1 MFSKLTSNYRVL
13 EKALDAAWLRNE
25 AISQNIANVDTPNYK
40 KKTVAFE
47 EYLNDAM
54 DGKSFK
60 GFTTDRRHIQIG
72 GDSIDSVDIKITQ
85 DNKDTSYRLDGNN
98 VDIESEM
105 ASQAKND
112 IKYNTLIQSLNTGYK
127 RIKSVI
133 SEGRK

>member
-1 MFSKLTSNYRVL
+1 MFDKLTSNYRVL

-54 DGKSFK
+54 DGKGFK

-72 GDSIDSVDIKITQ
+72 GDSIDSVDIKVTK

>member
-1 MFSKLTSNYRVL
+1 MFDKLTSNYRVL

-72 GDSIDSVDIKITQ
+72 GDSIDSVGIKITQ

-127 RIKSVI
+127 RMKSVI

>member
-1 MFSKLTSNYRVL
+1 MFNKLTGGYRVL

-25 AISQNIANVDTPNYK
+25 VIAQNIANGDTPNYK

-54 DGKSFK
+54 DGGSFK
-60 GFTTDRRHIQIG
+60 GFTTDRRHIPIG
-72 GDSIDSVDIKITQ
+72 GDDIDSVGIKVTE
-85 DNKDTSYRLDGNN
+85 DNSDTSYRLDGNN

-112 IKYNTLIQSLNTGYK
+112 IKYYTLIQSLNTGYK
-127 RIKSVI
+127 RLKSVI